1 MCVRRTCCSIQ
12 IFSEHDEAAEASGA
26 IAAGYTMMQPAA
38 PLQHVMENRG
48 PLHGTA
54 VFVDTFHR
62 VPWLPGGVFFLTHAH
77 TDHMSG
83 LGRSWRVGKLHC
95 SRMTSAFLIAR
106 QMCVSDIIRA
116 HDLDTQFDVE
126 DRRPAARAPNAHWC
140 VRRRRPLP
148 RERHSSPEGTAR
160 RPCHFDGRLS
170 FQQRSPPQFYVGW
183 HSVSQSN
190 VVFGR
195 DVREPPPCLQ

>member
-1 MCVRRTCCSIQ
+1 MCVRSPCCSIQ
-12 IFSEHDEAAEASGA
+12 IFSEHDEAAAASGA

-48 PLHGTA
+48 PLYGTA

-106 QMCVSDIIRA
+106 QMCVPDIIRA
-116 HDLDTQFDVE
+116 HDLNERFYVE
-126 DRRPAARAPNAHWC
+126 DPLRA
-140 VRRRRPLP
+140 
-148 RERHSSPEGTAR
+148 ER
-160 RPCHFDGRLS
+160 
-170 FQQRSPPQFYVGW
+170 
-183 HSVSQSN
+183 
-190 VVFGR
+190 
-195 DVREPPPCLQ
+195 